1 MASKISVS
9 VSLFFKMY
17 RVNNNQKL
25 NDALKGSIIT
35 LSNRGVSNKQISREL
50 GISMATVRLWIN
62 RFIETD
68 DIKRKQGS
76 GGHRITTPAEDQ
88 RILDAIEAQPITTAR
103 DIASNTKKIIFTFT
117 LIKLNKIK

>member
-1 MASKISVS
+1 
-9 VSLFFKMY
+9 MY